1 MVERNPDFDIYR
13 PRAVNMDMVA
23 GDKIVQQVLR
33 ERESFARQVAATK
46 TKARFLVWLG
56 FLMVAGGATAYMI
69 PFLQALKE
77 SNASTGYDPFASGAS
92 IGGYP
97 VGVLGFAI
105 AFIGQ
110 FVLVAGIILHIV
122 AASRRKSLLHLPPPD
137 AWRYSGKW
145 Y

>member
-1 MVERNPDFDIYR
+1 MERNPDFDIYR
-13 PRAVNMDMVA
+13 PSAERMDMVA

-56 FLMVAGGATAYMI
+56 FLMVAGGGTAFMI
-69 PFLQALKE
+69 PFLQAMKE
-77 SNASTGYDPFASGAS
+77 SNASTVYDPFASGPS

-97 VGVLGFAI
+97 AGVLGFAI
-105 AFIGQ
+105 GFIGQ

-145 Y
+145 